1 MGMFKKKSK
10 PVTMAEVSERMRGF
24 ILDSQLQ
31 NAHELAV
38 YLGCSPLSNEVAEKE
53 EQESDVRTERVGYLI
68 PMLFAQ
74 AHVISEASVAL
85 QRTMITTEK
94 VSEETWKHSRML
106 VEQITMSTLMGSV
119 SQLVDMGL
127 LEIPRKKKR

>member
-1 MGMFKKKSK
+1 MSLFKKKSK
-10 PVTMAEVSERMRGF
+10 TVTMHEVQERLRGF

-31 NAHELAV
+31 NAHELTT
-38 YLGCSPLSNEVAEKE
+38 YLGCSPLSLEVATKE
-53 EQESDVRTERVGYLI
+53 EQESDKRTERVGYLI
-68 PMLFAQ
+68 PMLYAQ
-74 AHVISEASVAL
+74 AHAISEASVAL

-106 VEQITMSTLMGSV
+106 VEQITMSTLVGSV

-127 LEIPRKKKR
+127 LDIPRKKR